1 MCVLE
6 KYPEL
11 ELDCKQ
17 IEWSPSSNQI
27 NISIPLMIETAC
39 PLTRL
44 VRSEGELALG
54 LAVDVRNDLA
64 RCDFLFIANGTQ
76 PLISSEVELI
86 ELAADDRLQQRPG
99 FPSPCSAPM
108 TCSPPPILG
117 LCNGLRKGL

>member
-17 IEWSPSSNQI
+17 IEWSPSSDQI
-27 NISIPLMIETAC
+27 NVSTPLMIEIAC

-54 LAVDVRNDLA
+54 LTVDVRNDLT
-64 RCDFLFIANGTQ
+64 RCHFLVIANGTQ
-76 PLISSEVELI
+76 PLISSDVKLI
-86 ELAADDRLQQRPG
+86 ELAADD
-99 FPSPCSAPM
+99 
-108 TCSPPPILG
+108 
-117 LCNGLRKGL
+117 

>member
-27 NISIPLMIETAC
+27 NVSTPLIIETAC

-44 VRSEGELALG
+44 VRSEGKLALG
-54 LAVDVRNDLA
+54 LAMDIRNDLA
-64 RCDFLFIANGTQ
+64 RCHFLFIANGTQ

-86 ELAADDRLQQRPG
+86 ELVEGD
-99 FPSPCSAPM
+99 
-108 TCSPPPILG
+108 
-117 LCNGLRKGL
+117 